1 MGLVASASNIAEAFL
16 FLLLTPQINMKL
28 SILAK
33 KLHHLNLHR
42 EAAQILR
49 LASKEIFAHI
59 SGPSGSG
66 KTTLMEEISGLHPDV
81 VVKDLDEFDEKATEW
96 MGLDPN
102 WKQTSWSEEL
112 QREHY
117 KIKQG
122 LLDHFIEE
130 NAGKRILLV
139 GLHEEGGD
147 ALHFNPRHKILLNTS
162 PTESMRRRV
171 KRDKKLSS
179 GYEFWKDQ
187 GTMASELEESERIVQ
202 SLTSKGY
209 TPMSR
214 EEILDL
220 FSK

>member
-1 MGLVASASNIAEAFL
+1 
-16 FLLLTPQINMKL
+16 MKL
-28 SILAK
+28 TILAK
-33 KLHHLNLHR
+33 KLYHLNLHR
-42 EAAQILR
+42 EAAQILK

-66 KTTLMEEISGLHPDV
+66 KTTLMEEIASLHPDV
-81 VVKDLDEFDEKATEW
+81 VAKDLDEFDEKATEE
-96 MGLDPN
+96 MGLDLD

-112 QREHY
+112 QKEHY
-117 KIKQG
+117 KVKQG

-147 ALHFNPRHKILLNTS
+147 ALHFNPRHKILIDTS

-171 KRDKKLSS
+171 RRDKKLSPT
-179 GYEFWKDQ
+179 YEFWKDQ

-202 SLTSKGY
+202 CLTSKGY
-209 TPMSR
+209 TTMSK

-220 FSK
+220 FSE

>member
-1 MGLVASASNIAEAFL
+1 
-16 FLLLTPQINMKL
+16 MKL

-33 KLHHLNLHR
+33 KLDSLSLR
-42 EAAQILR
+42 KEAAQILK
-49 LASKEIFAHI
+49 LASKEVFAHI

-66 KTTLMEEISGLHPDV
+66 KTTLMEEIASLHPDV
-81 VVKDLDEFDEKATEW
+81 VAKDLDEFDEEATEGL
-96 MGLDPN
+96 GLDPG

-117 KIKQG
+117 KIKQR
-122 LLDHFIEE
+122 LLDNFIEE
-130 NAGKRILLV
+130 NAGKRTLLV

-147 ALHFNPRHKILLNTS
+147 ALHFNPRHKILIDTG

-179 GYEFWKDQ
+179 TYEFWKDQ
-187 GTMASELEESERIVQ
+187 GAMASELEESEKIIQ
-202 SLTSKGY
+202 SLTSEGY
-209 TPMSR
+209 APMSR

>member
-1 MGLVASASNIAEAFL
+1 
-16 FLLLTPQINMKL
+16 MKL

-33 KLHHLNLHR
+33 KLDSLSLR
-42 EAAQILR
+42 KEAAQILK
-49 LASKEIFAHI
+49 LASKEVFAHI

-66 KTTLMEEISGLHPDV
+66 KTTLMEEITSLHPDIV
-81 VVKDLDEFDEKATEW
+81 AKDLDEFDEEATEGL
-96 MGLDPN
+96 GLDPG

-117 KIKQG
+117 KIKQR
-122 LLDHFIEE
+122 LLDNFIEE
-130 NAGKRILLV
+130 NAGKRTLLV

-147 ALHFNPRHKILLNTS
+147 ALHFNPRHKILIDTT

-171 KRDKKLSS
+171 KRNKKLSS
-179 GYEFWKDQ
+179 TYEFWKDQ
-187 GTMASELEESERIVQ
+187 GAMASELEESEKIIQ
-202 SLTSKGY
+202 SLTSEGY
-209 TPMSR
+209 APMSR

>member
-1 MGLVASASNIAEAFL
+1 
-16 FLLLTPQINMKL
+16 MKL

-33 KLHHLNLHR
+33 KLYSLSLHK
-42 EAAQILR
+42 ESAQILK
-49 LASKEIFAHI
+49 LASGEVFAHI

-66 KTTLMEEISGLHPDV
+66 KTTLMEEIASLHPDV
-81 VVKDLDEFDEKATEW
+81 VAKDLDEFDEEATEGL
-96 MGLDPN
+96 GLDPG

-117 KIKQG
+117 KIKQR
-122 LLDHFIEE
+122 LLDNFIEE
-130 NAGKRILLV
+130 NAEKRTLLV

-147 ALHFNPRHKILLNTS
+147 ALHFNPRHKILIDTG

-179 GYEFWKDQ
+179 TYEFWKDQ
-187 GTMASELEESERIVQ
+187 GAMASELEESEKIIQ
-202 SLTSKGY
+202 SLTSEGY
-209 TPMSR
+209 APMSR

>member
-1 MGLVASASNIAEAFL
+1 
-16 FLLLTPQINMKL
+16 MKL

-33 KLHHLNLHR
+33 KLHSLDLHK
-42 EAAQILR
+42 EATQILK
-49 LASKEIFAHI
+49 LASKEVFAHI

-66 KTTLMEEISGLHPDV
+66 KTTLMEEITSLHPDIV
-81 VVKDLDEFDEKATEW
+81 AKDLDEFDEEATEGL
-96 MGLDPN
+96 GLDPG

-117 KIKQG
+117 KIKQR
-122 LLDHFIEE
+122 LLDNFIEE
-130 NAGKRILLV
+130 NAGKRTLLV

-147 ALHFNPRHKILLNTS
+147 ALHFNPRHKILIDTT

-171 KRDKKLSS
+171 KRNKKLSS
-179 GYEFWKDQ
+179 TYEFWKDQ
-187 GTMASELEESERIVQ
+187 GAMASELEESEKIIQ
-202 SLTSKGY
+202 SLTSEGY
-209 TPMSR
+209 APMSR

>member
-1 MGLVASASNIAEAFL
+1 
-16 FLLLTPQINMKL
+16 MKL

-33 KLHHLNLHR
+33 KLYSLSLHK

-66 KTTLMEEISGLHPDV
+66 KTTIMEEISSLCPDV
-81 VVKDLDEFDEKATEW
+81 VAKDLDEFDEEATKW
-96 MGLDPN
+96 LGLDAS

-112 QREHY
+112 QMEHY
-117 KIKQG
+117 KVKQD
-122 LLDHFIEE
+122 LLDNFIKE
-130 NAGKRILLV
+130 NAGRDIVLV

-147 ALHFNPRHKILLNTS
+147 SLHFDAKHKILLNTD
-162 PTESMRRRV
+162 PAESMRRRID
-171 KRDKKLSS
+171 RDKGLSS
-179 GYEFWKDQ
+179 TYQFWKDPNA
-187 GTMASELEESERIVQ
+187 MASEWEESQKIVE
-202 SLTSKGY
+202 SLTSEGY

-220 FSK
+220 FTR

>member
-1 MGLVASASNIAEAFL
+1 
-16 FLLLTPQINMKL
+16 MKL

-33 KLHHLNLHR
+33 KLYSLSLHK

-66 KTTLMEEISGLHPDV
+66 KTTIMEEISSLCPDV
-81 VVKDLDEFDEKATEW
+81 VAKDLDEFDEEATEW
-96 MGLDPN
+96 LGLDPL

-112 QREHY
+112 QMEHY
-117 KIKQG
+117 KVKQDLIDNFIK
-122 LLDHFIEE
+122 E
-130 NAGKRILLV
+130 NAGRDIVLV

-147 ALHFNPRHKILLNTS
+147 SLHFDAKHKILLNTD
-162 PTESMRRRV
+162 PAESMRRRID
-171 KRDKKLSS
+171 RDKGLSS
-179 GYEFWKDQ
+179 TYQFWKDHDA
-187 GTMASELEESERIVQ
+187 MASEWEESQRIVE
-202 SLTSKGY
+202 SLTSEGY

-220 FSK
+220 FTR